1 MCNFFLFFVRLILE
15 PHLLEQLFSDD
26 DEEEEEHR
34 RRIMHNELNQSL

>member
-26 DEEEEEHR
+26 DEEEEED
-34 RRIMHNELNQSL
+34 NELNQSL